1 MEESLFSKVANRV
14 STKTKDCK
22 IFKKIAC
29 LGVAVGLAFNFSAC
43 NWFNKIID
51 KINPNTSTSSSLT
64 STDDDDYTGEPCG
77 YCQGKHET
85 SEHNQKADMSNYSE
99 FMQMIVKDPRYS
111 IPEDESKALEM
122 CRSFR
127 GMPYGFLESLGYD
140 IDQIKKQTSAN
151 LERRLDNI
159 NGTVIESDYR
169 KKPTTETWAFFKDSE
184 PNNLYMLV
192 WVANEP
198 AQIVDNYYIKY
209 ELTDIE
215 KRDYEWLESR
225 PKKYK
230 IKSFAN
236 DAISRLK
243 KPEILSHTQQNLSDK
258 VEGPDLGLQ
267 FIASLTTTYD
277 SNYSKCFSFIRS
289 VVTEF
294 DVKKSETEP
303 GKTIT
308 TYKGMILNNNYIYY
322 VNSEDNITK
331 LGCLRDNPNI
341 FYDIY
346 APFRRTEEQE
356 KAMRN
361 LKQEEID
368 IYTLFDMAEGKGYYA
383 SDFDEIYK
391 DFVANVDAP
400 FELEKNSNK

>member
-1 MEESLFSKVANRV
+1 MEENLVSKVANRV
-14 STKTKDCK
+14 SIKTKSSK
-22 IFKKIAC
+22 IFKRIAC
-29 LGVAVGLAFNFSAC
+29 LGVAVGLVVGFSTCGWC
-43 NWFNKIID
+43 NNIVD
-51 KINPNTSTSSSLT
+51 KINPNTSTSSGLT
-64 STDDDDYTGEPCG
+64 SSDDDNYTGELCS
-77 YCQGKHET
+77 YCKGKHET

-99 FMQMIVKDPRYS
+99 FMQMIVKDPRYA
-111 IPEDESKALEM
+111 IPEDESKALGM
-122 CRSFR
+122 CKSYN

-140 IDQIKKQTSAN
+140 IDQIKKQASAN
-151 LERRLDNI
+151 LERLLDN
-159 NGTVIESDYR
+159 VDDKLIETNRR
-169 KKPTTETWAFFKDSE
+169 KNPTTETWAFFKKSE

-215 KRDYEWLESR
+215 KRDYKWLES
-225 PKKYK
+225 KVNLLK
-230 IKSFAN
+230 IKFFAN

-267 FIASLTTTYD
+267 FIAYLTTTQDGEFVNTY
-277 SNYSKCFSFIRS
+277 NFIRS

-294 DVKKSETEP
+294 DVKESETEP

-308 TYKGMILNNNYIYY
+308 TYKGMIINDNYIYY

-331 LGCLRDNPNI
+331 LGCSRDNPNI

-361 LKQEEID
+361 LKQERID
-368 IYTLFDMAEGKGYYA
+368 IYTLFYKIEGKDFLP

-400 FELEKNSNK
+400 FELENS